1 MNKNNKKT
9 ITLLLLV
16 LSLLISIPTFANS
29 NDDRLQKIFSEISE
43 YNGNIP
49 VKSNLSSDGI
59 KALEDYYSES
69 KQLMNY
75 MNKSIGWNDYDPSI
89 YEQQWK
95 SIKNKFENS
104 AYFKTNSR
112 SNNSNNSNVDD
123 DERPKKKKPVGAKAN
138 GMAKVWKAGD
148 NIPDFSEGPAIGTSK
163 NDTNAY
169 SNTSVT
175 QNTDFVVTQ
184 NTVETTQNTNA
195 NWMHIDLGDGIVY
208 DGPKRVYH
216 GSGDTELLQIKL
228 LVNNYKTDSAYFKVS
243 FNVQGYYKGM
253 DTYKGTL
260 GIRYYLIGYDKD
272 GFETDKKEFFNDRDG
287 YKQSEIMW
295 FSRDTVRITLEK
307 GMGM

>member
-9 ITLLLLV
+9 ITILLLV

-29 NDDRLQKIFSEISE
+29 NNDRLQKIFTEISE

-59 KALEDYYSES
+59 KALEDYYRES

-75 MNKSIGWNDYDPSI
+75 MNQSIGWNDYDPSI

-104 AYFKTNSR
+104 AYFKTNSS

-148 NIPDFSEGPAIGTSK
+148 NMPDFSEGPAIGISK

-175 QNTDFVVTQ
+175 QNTDFAVTQ

-195 NWMHIDLGDGIVY
+195 NWMHVDLGYGMVY
-208 DGPKRVYH
+208 DGPKKMFSKDGDVELLGIKIMEVSSFGTRVY
-216 GSGDTELLQIKL
+216 
-228 LVNNYKTDSAYFKVS
+228 VS
-243 FNVQGYYKGM
+243 YNVQGSNLKYRTKE
-253 DTYKGTL
+253 GTPHL
-260 GIRYYLIGYDKD
+260 KYSITGYDSQGFIVDKSCDIIQDESLKD
-272 GFETDKKEFFNDRDG
+272 SQQTLFRQDNGNKIVKFVLET
-287 YKQSEIMW
+287 W
-295 FSRDTVRITLEK
+295 
-307 GMGM
+307 